1 MNKLSNMVLF
11 LSRSLSIWSRN
22 IRVWGK
28 LAGPSLMGN
37 FGEPL
42 LYLLVLGY
50 GLGKFVGEIEGLSY
64 MAFLASGVIC
74 TSAVNSASFEGMYSA
89 YTRMDVQQT
98 WIGMLATPI
107 NVGEVV
113 FGEILWAATKSLISV
128 VAILIVATGLGLVE
142 NGWAIFI
149 LPVAFLTGLCFA
161 SLALLVT
168 SSAKS
173 YDFFLYYT
181 TLFITP
187 MVLLSG
193 VFFPIDTLPDA
204 VQWLAKVLPLYHA
217 ISLVRPLM
225 TGGEV
230 SSVFLHVFVLATFGT
245 TAAMLASFRIRK
257 RLIK

>member
-1 MNKLSNMVLF
+1 MNKLANMVLF

-193 VFFPIDTLPDA
+193 VFFPIDTLPDT

>member
-1 MNKLSNMVLF
+1 MNKLANMVLF

-98 WIGMLATPI
+98 WMGMLATPV

>member
-1 MNKLSNMVLF
+1 MLF

-50 GLGKFVGEIEGLSY
+50 GLGQFVGEVEGLTY
-64 MAFLASGVIC
+64 MVFLASGVVC
-74 TSAVNSASFEGMYSA
+74 TSAVNAASFEGMYSA
-89 YTRMDVQQT
+89 YTRMEVQQT
-98 WIGMLATPI
+98 WLGILSTPI
-107 NVGEVV
+107 GVGEVI
-113 FGEILWAATKSLISV
+113 FGEVLWAATKSLISV
-128 VAILIVATGLGLVE
+128 SAILIVSTALGLITDA
-142 NGWAIFI
+142 WAILI

-193 VFFPIDTLPDA
+193 VFFPIDTLPEL
-204 VQWLAKVLPLYHA
+204 VQMLAKSLPLYHA
-217 ISLVRPLM
+217 IALVRPLM
-225 TGGEV
+225 TGGEMSLV
-230 SSVFLHVFVLATFGT
+230 VVHIGVLVAYGMVAGMLAT
-245 TAAMLASFRIRK
+245 SQIKK

>member
-1 MNKLSNMVLF
+1 MSNLSHLVLF
-11 LSRSLSIWSRN
+11 LSRSSSIWSRN

-50 GLGKFVGEIEGLSY
+50 GLGKFVGEVEGLSY

-89 YTRMDVQQT
+89 YTRMAVQQT
-98 WIGMLATPI
+98 WLGMLATPI
-107 NVGEVV
+107 GVGEVV

-128 VAILIVATGLGLVE
+128 CAILIVATALGLVE
-142 NGWAIFI
+142 NIWAILI
-149 LPVAFLTGLCFA
+149 LPVAFITGLCFS

-193 VFFPIDTLPDA
+193 VFFPIDTLPDT
-204 VQWLAKVLPLYHA
+204 VQWLAKVMPLYHA

-230 SSVFLHVFVLATFGT
+230 SSVLLHLSVLIMFGGFAGVWATQ
-245 TAAMLASFRIRK
+245 RIKK

>member
-1 MNKLSNMVLF
+1 
-11 LSRSLSIWSRN
+11 
-22 IRVWGK
+22 
-28 LAGPSLMGN
+28 
-37 FGEPL
+37 
-42 LYLLVLGY
+42 VLGY

-98 WIGMLATPI
+98 WMGMLATPV

-142 NGWAIFI
+142 NAWAIFI

-193 VFFPIDTLPDA
+193 VFFPIDTLPEA

-225 TGGEV
+225 TGGEL
-230 SSVFLHVFVLATFGT
+230 SSVFVHLFVLTAFGV
-245 TAAMLASFRIRK
+245 TAAMFASFRIKK

>member
-1 MNKLSNMVLF
+1 VNKLAKLKLF
-11 LSRSLSIWSRN
+11 LSRSRSIWSRN

-28 LAGPSLMGN
+28 LAGPSLLGN

-42 LYLLVLGY
+42 LYLIVLGY
-50 GLGKFVGEIEGLSY
+50 GLGRFVGEVEGMPY
-64 MAFLASGVIC
+64 MAFLASGVVC
-74 TSAVNSASFEGMYSA
+74 TSALNSASFEGMYSA
-89 YTRMDVQQT
+89 YTRMEVQQT
-98 WIGMLATPI
+98 WLGMLTTPV

-113 FGEILWAATKSLISV
+113 FGEILWGATKSFISV
-128 VAILIVATGLGLVE
+128 SAILIVAAFLGLVE
-142 NGWAIFI
+142 NGWALLV
-149 LPVAFLTGLCFA
+149 LPVAFLTGLCFS
-161 SLALLVT
+161 SLALLMT

-187 MVLLSG
+187 MVLVSG
-193 VFFPIDTLPDA
+193 VFFPIDTLPQI
-204 VQWLAKVLPLYHA
+204 VQWIATVLPLYHA

-230 SSVFLHVFVLATFGT
+230 SLVLLHVLVLLVFSI
-245 TAAMLASFRIRK
+245 TAGSLAAYRVKK

>member
-1 MNKLSNMVLF
+1 VNKRFNMRLF
-11 LSRSLSIWSRN
+11 LIRSVSIWSRN
-22 IRVWGK
+22 IRVWRK

-50 GLGKFVGEIEGLSY
+50 GLGQFVGEVKGLSY

-98 WIGMLATPI
+98 WLGMLSTPVGVPEI
-107 NVGEVV
+107 VLGEV
-113 FGEILWAATKSLISV
+113 LWAATKSLISV
-128 VAILIVATGLGLVE
+128 SAILIVSVGLGLV
-142 NGWAIFI
+142 NDVWAVFI
-149 LPVAFLTGLCFA
+149 LPVAFLTGLCFS

-168 SSAKS
+168 SFARG

-193 VFFPIDTLPDA
+193 VFFPIDSLPDF
-204 VQWLAKVLPLYHA
+204 VQYLVKALPLYHA

-225 TGGEV
+225 VGGEL
-230 SSVFLHVFVLATFGT
+230 SSVLGHVSVLLLFGASAAVLA
-245 TAAMLASFRIRK
+245 AYRIKK

>member
-1 MNKLSNMVLF
+1 M
-11 LSRSLSIWSRN
+11 
-22 IRVWGK
+22 WGK

-50 GLGKFVGEIEGLSY
+50 GLGQFVGEVEGLSY
-64 MAFLASGVIC
+64 MVFLASGVVC
-74 TSAVNSASFEGMYSA
+74 TSAVNAASFEGMYSA
-89 YTRMDVQQT
+89 YTRMEVQQT
-98 WIGMLATPI
+98 WLGMLSTPVG
-107 NVGEVV
+107 VGEVIL
-113 FGEILWAATKSLISV
+113 GEVLWAATKSLISV
-128 VAILIVATGLGLVE
+128 SAILIVSTALGLIADA
-142 NGWAIFI
+142 WAVFI

-193 VFFPIDTLPDA
+193 VFFPIDTLPEL
-204 VQWLAKVLPLYHA
+204 VQMLAKSLPLYHA
-217 ISLVRPLM
+217 IALVRPLM
-225 TGGEV
+225 TGGEMSLV
-230 SSVFLHVFVLATFGT
+230 VAHIAVLVAYVVVAGMLAT
-245 TAAMLASFRIRK
+245 SQIKK

>member
-1 MNKLSNMVLF
+1 MNKLARIKLF
-11 LSRSLSIWSRN
+11 LTRSSSIWSRN
-22 IRVWGK
+22 IRVWRK

-50 GLGKFVGEIEGLSY
+50 GLGQFVGEVKGLSY

-98 WIGMLATPI
+98 WLGMLSTP
-107 NVGEVV
+107 VGVAEVVCGEV
-113 FGEILWAATKSLISV
+113 LWAATKSVISV
-128 VAILIVATGLGLVE
+128 SAILIVSVALGLVSDA
-142 NGWAIFI
+142 WAVFI
-149 LPVAFLTGLCFA
+149 LPVAFLTGLCFS

-168 SSAKS
+168 SFARG

-193 VFFPIDTLPDA
+193 VFFPIESLPEF
-204 VQWLAKVLPLYHA
+204 VQYLVKVLPLYHA
-217 ISLVRPLM
+217 ISLVRSLM
-225 TGGEV
+225 TGGEMTFV
-230 SSVFLHVFVLATFGT
+230 LLHVSILLLFGT
-245 TAAMLASFRIRK
+245 VAAMLATYRIKK

>member
-1 MNKLSNMVLF
+1 MNSSLNIPLF
-11 LSRSLSIWSRN
+11 LCRSLAIWSRN
-22 IRVWGK
+22 IRVWSK

-50 GLGKFVGEIEGLSY
+50 GLGQFVGEVEGLTY
-64 MAFLASGVIC
+64 MTFLASGVIC

-89 YTRMDVQQT
+89 YTRMEVQQT
-98 WIGMLATPI
+98 WLGMLTTPI
-107 NVGEVV
+107 GVSEVV

-128 VAILIVATGLGLVE
+128 SAILIVSTALDLVE
-142 NGWAIFI
+142 DAYALFI
-149 LPVAFLTGLCFA
+149 LPIAFLTGMCFS

-193 VFFPIDTLPDA
+193 VFFPIDTLPIA
-204 VQWLAKVLPLYHA
+204 LQWLAQSLPLYHA

-230 SSVFLHVFVLATFGT
+230 SYVLLHLFVLASFGGL
-245 TAAMLASFRIRK
+245 AAVLATHKIKK

>member
-1 MNKLSNMVLF
+1 MNKVANMVLF
-11 LSRSLSIWSRN
+11 LSRSVSIWSRN

-193 VFFPIDTLPDA
+193 VFFPIDTLPDT

>member
-1 MNKLSNMVLF
+1 MNSVSKLMLF
-11 LSRSLSIWSRN
+11 LKRSSSIWSRN
-22 IRVWGK
+22 IRVWSK

-42 LYLLVLGY
+42 MYLLVLGY
-50 GLGKFVGEIEGLSY
+50 GLGQFVGEVEGLSY

-74 TSAVNSASFEGMYSA
+74 TSAVNAASFEGMYSA
-89 YTRMDVQQT
+89 YTRMAVQQT
-98 WIGMLATPI
+98 WLGMLATPI
-107 NVGEVV
+107 GVGEVV
-113 FGEILWAATKSLISV
+113 FGEILWAATKSVISV
-128 VAILIVATGLGLVE
+128 SAILIVSTALGLVE
-142 NGWAIFI
+142 NAWAIFI

-168 SSAKS
+168 SGTKS

-193 VFFPIDTLPDA
+193 VFFPIDTLPDS
-204 VQWLAKVLPLYHA
+204 VQVLAKAMPLYHA
-217 ISLVRPLM
+217 ISLARPLM
-225 TGGEV
+225 TGGEL
-230 SSVFLHVFVLATFGT
+230 SSIVLHLAVLIIYGSVAGVWATN
-245 TAAMLASFRIRK
+245 RIRK

>member
-1 MNKLSNMVLF
+1 VNKFAGTLLF
-11 LSRSLSIWSRN
+11 LSRSTSIWSRN

-37 FGEPL
+37 FADPL
-42 LYLLVLGY
+42 MYLIVLGY
-50 GLGKFVGEIEGLSY
+50 GLGRFVGQVEGMTY

-89 YTRMDVQQT
+89 YTRMEVQQT
-98 WIGMLATPI
+98 WLGMLATPI
-107 NVGEVV
+107 GVAEVV
-113 FGEILWAATKSLISV
+113 FGEILWAATKSVISV
-128 VAILIVATGLGLVE
+128 GAILIVAALLGLVE
-142 NGWAIFI
+142 NIGALMI
-149 LPVAFLTGLCFA
+149 LPVAFLTGLCFS

-193 VFFPIDTLPDA
+193 VFFPIDTLPSL
-204 VQWLAKVLPLYHA
+204 VQWVAKVLPLYHA

-225 TGGEV
+225 TGGEIT
-230 SSVFLHVFVLATFGT
+230 SVFMHVFILIAFGSVAAFIATCK
-245 TAAMLASFRIRK
+245 IKK

>member
-1 MNKLSNMVLF
+1 MNKCSQVVLF
-11 LSRSLSIWSRN
+11 FNRSISIWSRN
-22 IRVWGK
+22 IRVWSK

-50 GLGKFVGEIEGLSY
+50 GLGQFVGEVEGLTY
-64 MAFLASGVIC
+64 MVFLASGVIC

-98 WIGMLATPI
+98 WLGMLSTPI
-107 NVGEVV
+107 GINEIV

-128 VAILIVATGLGLVE
+128 SAILIVATLLGLVADA
-142 NGWAIFI
+142 WALFI
-149 LPVAFLTGLCFA
+149 LPIAFITGLCFA

-193 VFFPIDTLPDA
+193 VFFPIDTLPVA
-204 VQWLAKVLPLYHA
+204 VQWLAKSLPLYHA

-230 SSVFLHVFVLATFGT
+230 SFVLLHLLVLIAFGLL
-245 TAAMLASFRIRK
+245 AGLLASYRIKK

>member
-1 MNKLSNMVLF
+1 
-11 LSRSLSIWSRN
+11 
-22 IRVWGK
+22 
-28 LAGPSLMGN
+28 MGN

-50 GLGKFVGEIEGLSY
+50 GLGQFVGEVEGLTY
-64 MAFLASGVIC
+64 MTFLASGVMC

-89 YTRMDVQQT
+89 YTRMEVQQT
-98 WIGMLATPI
+98 WLGMLATPI
-107 NVGEVV
+107 SVGEVV
-113 FGEILWAATKSLISV
+113 CGEVLWAATKSLISV
-128 VAILIVATGLGLVE
+128 SAILIVSTVLGLVE
-142 NGWAIFI
+142 DAFAILI
-149 LPVAFLTGLCFA
+149 LPIAFLIGLCFS

-193 VFFPIDTLPDA
+193 VFFPINTLPIA
-204 VQWLAKVLPLYHA
+204 VQWLAQALPLYHA

-230 SSVFLHVFVLATFGT
+230 TFVFMHLSVLVVFGVVAARIATH
-245 TAAMLASFRIRK
+245 RIRK

>member
-1 MNKLSNMVLF
+1 MNKLANMVLF

>member
-1 MNKLSNMVLF
+1 VNKLANMVLF

>member
-1 MNKLSNMVLF
+1 
-11 LSRSLSIWSRN
+11 
-22 IRVWGK
+22 
-28 LAGPSLMGN
+28 MGN
-37 FGEPL
+37 FADPL
-42 LYLLVLGY
+42 MYLIVLGY
-50 GLGKFVGEIEGLSY
+50 GLGRFVGQVEGMTY

-89 YTRMDVQQT
+89 YTRMEVQQT
-98 WIGMLATPI
+98 WLGMLATPI
-107 NVGEVV
+107 GVAEVV
-113 FGEILWAATKSLISV
+113 FGEILWAATKSVISV
-128 VAILIVATGLGLVE
+128 GAILIVAALLGLVE
-142 NGWAIFI
+142 NIGALMI
-149 LPVAFLTGLCFA
+149 LPVAFLTGLCFS

-193 VFFPIDTLPDA
+193 VFFPIDTLPSL
-204 VQWLAKVLPLYHA
+204 VQWVAKVLPLYHA

-225 TGGEV
+225 TGGEIT
-230 SSVFLHVFVLATFGT
+230 SVFMHVFILIAFGSVAAFIATCK
-245 TAAMLASFRIRK
+245 IKK

>member
-1 MNKLSNMVLF
+1 MVLF

>member
-1 MNKLSNMVLF
+1 
-11 LSRSLSIWSRN
+11 
-22 IRVWGK
+22 
-28 LAGPSLMGN
+28 MGN
-37 FGEPL
+37 FADPL
-42 LYLLVLGY
+42 MYLIVLGY
-50 GLGKFVGEIEGLSY
+50 GLGRFVGEVEGMTY

-89 YTRMDVQQT
+89 YTRMEVQQT
-98 WIGMLATPI
+98 WLGMLATPI
-107 NVGEVV
+107 GVAEVV
-113 FGEILWAATKSLISV
+113 FGEILWAATKSVISV
-128 VAILIVATGLGLVE
+128 GAILIVAALLGLVE
-142 NGWAIFI
+142 NIGALMI
-149 LPVAFLTGLCFA
+149 LPVAFLTGLCFS

-193 VFFPIDTLPDA
+193 VFFPIDTLPSL
-204 VQWLAKVLPLYHA
+204 VQWVAKVLPLYHA

-225 TGGEV
+225 TGGEIT
-230 SSVFLHVFVLATFGT
+230 SIFMHVFILIAFGSVAAFIATYK
-245 TAAMLASFRIRK
+245 IKK

>member
-1 MNKLSNMVLF
+1 MNKLANMVLF

-98 WIGMLATPI
+98 WMGMLATPV

-142 NGWAIFI
+142 NAWAIFI